1 MQIWNQRKILSFKL
15 YPTYPGLN
23 IDFGWKVSFDR
34 VSVITYFQWSPEFR
48 FFVWDL
54 KLVYRWFQ
62 RYIETWLLTIPWAI
76 RYILPKR
83 SKNDHFFGIEKK
95 SSKHY
100 FFMEQTI
107 WLYSKHI
114 QVYLSGF
121 LWKNIHP
128 LSIYSVFAKKCQNR
142 HFLMFRPANGPNHP
156 NFCQ

>member
-76 RYILPKR
+76 RYNLAKR
-83 SKNDHFFGIEKK
+83 SKNDNYFGIEKK

-100 FFMEQTI
+100 FFIKQTI
-107 WLYSKHI
+107 LLYFKHI
-114 QVYLSGF
+114 QVYLSG
-121 LWKNIHP
+121 LSWKNIHP
-128 LSIYSVFAKKCQNR
+128 LSIYLVFAKKWQNR
-142 HFLMFRPANGPNHP
+142 NFLMFRPANGPNHP